1 VKVLVLGGTQFNGL
15 ALVRELVRT
24 GHDVT
29 ILNRGK
35 SPGAVPPGVRR
46 LVADRTDQPS
56 LRAAL
61 GSEDYDV
68 VHDVTAYRPE
78 DVAFMLGH
86 FRGRTGHY
94 VFVSST
100 VIYAASQLLPIHE
113 DFPVDRSPQQN
124 EYGRLKLECE
134 DLLVRAHREHGF
146 PATTVCLSMVFGPH
160 NILPDREQRMFVR
173 LQQGRPILIPG
184 DGTTLAQVGFVSDQ
198 ARALRMLMG
207 RPATFGRRYN
217 LTGADFFTAEGY
229 VDTFARVVGVA
240 PNKVFV
246 PAGLMDDLFDG
257 RVAARRA
264 APVKA
269 KIDIRS
275 TERPD
280 EIQRSR
286 FLLSMLV
293 QRIAPHIHRW
303 NANVIF
309 GIERLRQDVAFEP
322 ALRFPAAVA
331 ETYEWFQSERVAE
344 KQSFDFS
351 FEDEVL
357 RLTRETSGR

>member
-1 VKVLVLGGTQFNGL
+1 MKVLVMGGTQFNGR
-15 ALVRELVRT
+15 ALVWELARC

-29 ILNRGK
+29 VCNRGRT
-35 SPGAVPPGVRR
+35 PGELPPGVRR
-46 LVADRTDQPS
+46 LVADRTDLAS
-56 LRAAL
+56 MRAAL

-78 DVAFMLGH
+78 DVAFMLEH

-94 VFVSST
+94 LFVSST
-100 VIYAASQLLPIHE
+100 VIYAASTLLPIHE
-113 DFPVDRSPQQN
+113 DFPVDRSPNQN
-124 EYGRLKLECE
+124 EYGRNKLLCE
-134 DLLVRAHREHGF
+134 DLLVRAHRTHGF

-184 DGTTLAQVGFVSDQ
+184 DGTTIAQVGHVDDQ

-207 RPATFGRRYN
+207 KPASFGRRYN

-229 VDTFARVVGVA
+229 VDTFARVVGVE

-246 PAGLMDDLFDG
+246 PAPLMDDLFDG
-257 RVAARRA
+257 RASAR
-264 APVKA
+264 PVQVKS
-269 KIDIRS
+269 KVDIRS
-275 TERPD
+275 TERVD
-280 EIQRSR
+280 ELQRNR

-309 GIERLRQDVAFEP
+309 GVERLRHDVGFEP
-322 ALRFPAAVA
+322 EVRFPAAVA
-331 ETYEWFQSERVAE
+331 QTFEWFQAERVAE
-344 KQSFDFS
+344 KQAFDFS

-357 RLTRETSGR
+357 RLVRERSGR

>member
-1 VKVLVLGGTQFNGL
+1 MKVLVLGGTQFNGL
-15 ALVRELVRT
+15 ALVHELVRT

-35 SPGAVPPGVRR
+35 SPGSVPPGVRR
-46 LVADRTDQPS
+46 LGADRTDLAS

-61 GSEDYDV
+61 GGEDYDV

-78 DVAFMLGH
+78 DVAFMLEH

-100 VIYAASQLLPIHE
+100 VIYAASKLLPIHE

-124 EYGRLKLECE
+124 EYGRRKLECE

-173 LQQGRPILIPG
+173 LQQRRPILIPG
-184 DGTTLAQVGFVSDQ
+184 DGTTVAQVGFVGDQ

-207 RPATFGRRYN
+207 KPATFGRRYN
-217 LTGADFFTAEGY
+217 LTGADSFTAEGY
-229 VDTFARVVGVA
+229 VDTFARVVGVE

-246 PAGLMDDLFDG
+246 PAALMDDLFDG
-257 RVAARRA
+257 RVAAR
-264 APVKA
+264 PVQVKA
-269 KIDIRS
+269 KVDIRS
-275 TERPD
+275 SERPD
-280 EIQRSR
+280 ELQRTR

-293 QRIAPHIHRW
+293 QRIAPHLHRW
-303 NANVIF
+303 NASVVF
-309 GIERLRQDVAFEP
+309 GVERLRQDVGFEP
-322 ALRFPAAVA
+322 EVRFPAAVA
-331 ETYEWFQSERVAE
+331 ETWDWFRAERVAE
-344 KQSFDFS
+344 RQSFDFS

-357 RLTRETSGR
+357 RLVKERG

>member
-1 VKVLVLGGTQFNGL
+1 VKVLVMGGTQFNGL
-15 ALVRELVRT
+15 ALVHELVRT

-46 LVADRTDQPS
+46 LVADRTDQAS

-61 GSEDYDV
+61 GREDWDV

-78 DVAFMLGH
+78 DVAFMLEH
-86 FRGRTGHY
+86 LRGRTGHY

-113 DFPVDRSPQQN
+113 DFPVDRSPAQN
-124 EYGRLKLECE
+124 EYGRNKLLCE

-173 LQQGRPILIPG
+173 LLTGRPILIPG
-184 DGTTLAQVGFVSDQ
+184 DGTTVAQVGYVEDQ
-198 ARALRMLMG
+198 ARALRMLMA

-217 LTGADFFTAEGY
+217 LTGADSFTAEGY
-229 VDTFARVVGVA
+229 VDTFARIVGA
-240 PNKVFV
+240 PPNKVFI
-246 PAGLMDDLFDG
+246 PADLMDDLFDG
-257 RVAARRA
+257 RVVAR
-264 APVKA
+264 PVQVKSRV
-269 KIDIRS
+269 DTRG

-280 EIQRSR
+280 ELQRNR

-303 NANVIF
+303 NANVVY
-309 GIERLRQDVAFEP
+309 GVDRLRQDVGFEP
-322 ALRFPAAVA
+322 EVRFPAAVA
-331 ETYEWFQSERVAE
+331 QTFAWFQAERVAE
-344 KQSFDFS
+344 KQTFDFS
-351 FEDEVL
+351 FEDELL
-357 RLTRETSGR
+357 RLVRERSGR